1 MPENLTEI
9 GRRSIDTTPDMSVQ
23 VCGVRFKN
31 PLIAASGTFGFGREY
46 DALYDIS
53 MWGGISVKGL
63 TLVPRAGNAPH
74 RMAETASGMLNSVG
88 LQNPGLEVFLDSELP
103 WLKTKNL
110 VVIANV
116 AGSTEDDYCE
126 MAERLSPHPVDILE
140 LNISCPNVK
149 EGGVQFGTRPEKI
162 LAVTKSVRRYARQPL
177 MVKLSPN
184 VADIA
189 EAAQAAEEG
198 GADAISLINTLTGMA
213 IDIKKRRPVLG
224 NIVGGLS
231 GPAIMPVALRM
242 VWQAAQAVKKIP
254 VVGMGGITTGRDAVA
269 FMLAGAQAVMVG
281 TANIADPMTG
291 PRILRELEDEA
302 RLQEIKSAKEW
313 VGALKTS

>member
-1 MPENLTEI
+1 MSI
-9 GRRSIDTTPDMSVQ
+9 GRDIALAREGLRVQAESLMRSTATVDRPTGRTTDPDTGAVVQ
-23 VCGVRFKN
+23 SYEPRPPIVCHLLRTSTTDRTV
-31 PLIAASGTFGFGREY
+31 
-46 DALYDIS
+46 
-53 MWGGISVKGL
+53 
-63 TLVPRAGNAPH
+63 
-74 RMAETASGMLNSVG
+74 
-88 LQNPGLEVFLDSELP
+88 
-103 WLKTKNL
+103 
-110 VVIANV
+110 V
-116 AGSTEDDYCE
+116 AG
-126 MAERLSPHPVDILE
+126 
-140 LNISCPNVK
+140 
-149 EGGVQFGTRPEKI
+149 G
-162 LAVTKSVRRYARQPL
+162 
-177 MVKLSPN
+177 
-184 VADIA
+184 ADIA

-198 GADAISLINTLTGMA
+198 GADPISLINTLTGMA